1 MRNLTRS
8 LVTFNGEKNSVIKVQ
23 WSPFTSCILASGG
36 YGRNVD
42 IWDIS
47 KDKKDQE
54 PNYLYRHEGHRS
66 KVLDFDWNQN

>member
-8 LVTFNGEKNSVIKVQ
+8 LITFNGEKNSVIKVQ
-23 WSPFTSCILASGG
+23 WSPFNSCVLASGG

-47 KDKKDQE
+47 K
-54 PNYLYRHEGHRS
+54 
-66 KVLDFDWNQN
+66 